1 MTIHDITDII
11 LIFGKK
17 IFSHRNSINI
27 ISTSLQIKS
36 AKNRRKNEIVKQN
49 SYCRKAKLLT
59 FKGKVKEV
67 AKSKQSPLVLALDFP
82 FEAAENLNNILIKAQ
97 RIIKVVHPYIA
108 AVKINHHLTLPLGTF
123 DGVQL
128 LVKQI
133 REQGL
138 LAIMDAKVNDIGAT
152 NQTIA
157 EYYYAAGFDAII
169 ANPFVGWEE
178 GLKPLFD
185 VSKRL
190 NRGVIL
196 LTYMSHKGAVEGYGQ
211 TVVDPYS
218 GQQMPQYVSF
228 AKKAL
233 EWGADGVVVGATVP
247 QKIAEVKQILNEKVA
262 IYSPGV
268 GAQGGTAASAMRAG
282 ANYLIVGREIT
293 MSSDPAEAAQRIL
306 YTIKGL

>member
-1 MTIHDITDII
+1 M
-11 LIFGKK
+11 
-17 IFSHRNSINI
+17 S
-27 ISTSLQIKS
+27 
-36 AKNRRKNEIVKQN
+36 
-49 SYCRKAKLLT
+49 
-59 FKGKVKEV
+59 FKGKMQEA
-67 AKSKQSPLVLALDFP
+67 AKSKNSPLVLALDFP
-82 FEAAENLNNILIKAQ
+82 FEATENRNNVLIKAQ
-97 RIIKVVHPYIA
+97 KILKAVHPYIC

-123 DGVQL
+123 DGVQA
-128 LVKQI
+128 LVEQI
-133 REQGL
+133 RGQGL

-211 TVVDPYS
+211 TIVDPFT

-228 AKKAL
+228 ARKAL
-233 EWGADGVVVGATVP
+233 QWGADGVVVGATVP
-247 QKIAEVKQILNEKVA
+247 EKIAEIKQILGDKIA

-268 GAQGGTAASAMRAG
+268 GAQGGAAATAIKAG
-282 ANYLIVGREIT
+282 ASYLIVGREIT
-293 MSSDPAEAAQRIL
+293 MSENAAEAAQRIL
-306 YTIKGL
+306 YSIRGV